1 MINNV
6 VGISGSVTAPSL
18 RTSVQA
24 APTPE
29 APTRAPG
36 GSQTSSRIRVDNF
49 LDLAILEV
57 RSQETGDVIRQFP
70 NERQIAAF
78 QRAEELSAR
87 RAAAAAEARVA
98 VSDTPDTSASNITVN
113 VDTSVS
119 APSAP
124 SAPTESV
131 SATPAPS
138 SGASTDTG
146 TSTQSVLV

>member
-18 RTSVQA
+18 RTSAQA

-29 APTRAPG
+29 APTRVQSG
-36 GSQTSSRIRVDNF
+36 GQTSSRIRVDNF

-87 RAAAAAEARVA
+87 RAAAATEARVA
-98 VSDTPDTSASNITVN
+98 TTNAPSDTSTNNITVN
-113 VDTSVS
+113 VSSS
-119 APSAP
+119 A
-124 SAPTESV
+124 
-131 SATPAPS
+131 PAPS
-138 SGASTDTG
+138 SSETAEPISSTPAPTANADTG

>member
-18 RTSVQA
+18 RTSAQV

-36 GSQTSSRIRVDNF
+36 GGQTSSRIRVDNF

-87 RAAAAAEARVA
+87 RAADAADARVA
-98 VSDTPDTSASNITVN
+98 PTNAPSDTSTNNITVN
-113 VDTSVS
+113 VDSSAS
-119 APSAP
+119 APSSAP
-124 SAPTESV
+124 SKTAESV
-131 SATPAPS
+131 SATPAPT
-138 SGASTDTG
+138 ANADTG

>member
-18 RTSVQA
+18 RTSAQA

-29 APTRAPG
+29 APTRVQSG
-36 GSQTSSRIRVDNF
+36 GQTSSRIRVDNF

-78 QRAEELSAR
+78 QRAEELNAR
-87 RAAAAAEARVA
+87 RAVAATEARVA
-98 VSDTPDTSASNITVN
+98 ETNAPSDTSNIAVN
-113 VDTSVS
+113 VSSS
-119 APSAP
+119 A
-124 SAPTESV
+124 
-131 SATPAPS
+131 PAPS
-138 SGASTDTG
+138 SNETAEPISSTPAPTADTG